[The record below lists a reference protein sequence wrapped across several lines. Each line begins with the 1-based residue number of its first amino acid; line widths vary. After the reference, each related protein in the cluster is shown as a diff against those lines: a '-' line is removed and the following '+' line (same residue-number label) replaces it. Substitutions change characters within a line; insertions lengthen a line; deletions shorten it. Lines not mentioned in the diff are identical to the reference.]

1 MQDLGARKLQAA
13 VRYEFCKDDVFEFLQ
28 KKHPFWQMNTVFLLV
43 RRDDGLT
50 RLMWLENPSFI
61 DGFPIKA
68 IKASIQKG
76 DLPLPCLI
84 TGWYVWEA
92 N

>member
-1 MQDLGARKLQAA
+1 MRCFMQDLGARKLQAA

-50 RLMWLENPSFI
+50 RLM
-61 DGFPIKA
+61 
-68 IKASIQKG
+68 
-76 DLPLPCLI
+76 
-84 TGWYVWEA
+84 
-92 N
+92 